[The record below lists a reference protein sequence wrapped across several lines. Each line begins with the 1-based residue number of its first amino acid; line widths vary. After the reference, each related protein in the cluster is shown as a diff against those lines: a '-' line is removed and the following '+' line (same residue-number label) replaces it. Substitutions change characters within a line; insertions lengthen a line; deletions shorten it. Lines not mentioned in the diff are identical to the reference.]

1 MKQKLT
7 YKLVKSNSI
16 NDRDINRM
24 YSLMQENYDFILLEN
39 FKKDLIKK
47 DYIGLLIDNNMTIQG
62 FTTYAFNP
70 NNYSNKKYNILF
82 SGDTVIS
89 ENFTGTQELTT
100 GWGKTV
106 GFFIKKYPDSDY
118 AIDLKFKKDLIQNQL
133 AAKELFVAKYYISV
147 QKWVPAINRLK
158 IILK

>member
-39 FKKDLIKK
+39 FKNDLIKK

-70 NNYSNKKYNILF
+70 NNYSNKKHNILF

-89 ENFTGTQELTT
+89 ENFTGTQELT
-100 GWGKTV
+100 
-106 GFFIKKYPDSDY
+106 
-118 AIDLKFKKDLIQNQL
+118 KDGVKQ
-133 AAKELFVAKYYISV
+133 
-147 QKWVPAINRLK
+147 
-158 IILK
+158 